1 MPGYIQEEILRIGKE
16 KGFVEVEDLKRFYA
30 KNIELEMNKLV
41 IRGNFEKPIDNGV
54 KLIWKF
60 KEIK

>member
-1 MPGYIQEEILRIGKE
+1 MVGYIQEEILRIGKE
-16 KGFVEVEDLKRFYA
+16 KGFIEVEDLKRFYA

-41 IRGNFEKPIDNGV
+41 IRGNFENPTDNGV
-54 KLIWKF
+54 KVVWKF